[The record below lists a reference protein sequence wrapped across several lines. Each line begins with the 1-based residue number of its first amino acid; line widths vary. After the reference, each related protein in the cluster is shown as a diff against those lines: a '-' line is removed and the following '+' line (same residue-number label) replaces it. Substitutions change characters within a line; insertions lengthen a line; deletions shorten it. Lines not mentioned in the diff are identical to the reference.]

1 MEKFSKYS
9 YFKRIL
15 LGFLLLPSAHSLNAS
30 SFFSS
35 ASTSSV
41 SLSFDS
47 LFPISWYQKS
57 LESLLYVWQVLIQAY
72 ENDSALPFDAMLSK
86 LALAQFAINR
96 MMQNGDVVL
105 PEDMA
110 YLKMVGSKI
119 CGLMGTIIV
128 TPQTTDMISCVNE
141 MLLSIQKQIP
151 CL

>member
-86 LALAQFAINR
+86 LALAQYFLNR
-96 MMQNGDVVL
+96 MMQSGDVVMA
-105 PEDMA
+105 EDVG
-110 YLKMVGSKI
+110 YLGTVVSKI
-119 CGLMGTIIV
+119 QGLMGAIVV
-128 TPQTTDMISCVNE
+128 TPQTTDVVGCLKE
-141 MLLSIQKQIP
+141 MVLSIQKQIP